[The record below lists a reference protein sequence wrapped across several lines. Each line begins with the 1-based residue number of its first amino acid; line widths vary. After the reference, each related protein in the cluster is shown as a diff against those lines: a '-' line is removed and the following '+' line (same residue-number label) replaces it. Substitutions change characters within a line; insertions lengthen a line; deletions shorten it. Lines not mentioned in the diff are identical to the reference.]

1 MNQIPEEIFR
11 MYDIRGV
18 YAEDLTKEVA
28 YLIGK
33 GLGTFFFK
41 NGIKNVAVGRDNRL
55 SGETLEN
62 ITIQGLLESGCDV
75 VDFGLVL
82 NPFIYFAWYHLDLNA
97 SVIVTASHNP
107 KEYNGYKCSINKKPL
122 LGDDYQKI
130 KGLCVSGNFK
140 DGKGTKTNGEIWQAY
155 KENILST
162 IKLTKPLKV
171 AIDCANGTA
180 GPFAREILKDI
191 GCEVLPIFCESDGS
205 FPNHQPYPQK
215 TELYGKLI
223 ETIKKEKCD
232 VGLALDGDGD
242 RLGVYDEKGN
252 YIEGD
257 RLAMIFA
264 KDICPKNKGGKIVM
278 NTSTSLSVI
287 DYINSLGGE
296 FVLWKTGYPN
306 ITEKMKEVNAIFG
319 GEISGHFFF
328 KDKYFGF
335 DDALYAS
342 IRILE
347 ILSNSAQPLSQIVAG
362 LPKYFETRE
371 FRVASPDGEDKFN
384 IIEKIKEEI
393 KGEYPEAKI
402 FDLDGVRFSFPE
414 SFGLIR
420 GSNTEPVLTGRA
432 EAKTEE
438 ELERIKGII
447 KNKLGKYGI
456 ILNWEEFK

>member
-1 MNQIPEEIFR
+1 

-18 YAEDLTKEVA
+18 YGNDLTEEIA

-33 GLGTFFFK
+33 GLGTFFQE
-41 NGIKNVAVGRDNRL
+41 NGVKKVAVGRDNRV
-55 SGETLEN
+55 SGESLKN
-62 ITIQGLLESGCDV
+62 ITVKGLLETGCDV
-75 VDFGLVL
+75 IDFDLVL
-82 NPFIYFAWYHLDLNA
+82 NPFIYFAWHHLDLNA

-107 KEYNGYKCSINKKPL
+107 KEYNGYKCSLNKKPL

-130 KGLCVSGNFK
+130 KNICQAGSFKQGNGIK
-140 DGKGTKTNGEIWQAY
+140 NDGEIWQAY
-155 KENILST
+155 KKNILST
-162 IKLTKPLKV
+162 IKLGRPLKV
-171 AIDCANGTA
+171 AVDCANGTA
-180 GPFAREILKDI
+180 GLFAPEILKEI
-191 GCEVLPIFCESDGS
+191 GGEVIPIFCESDGN

-215 TELYGKLI
+215 KEYYGKLV
-223 ETIKKEKCD
+223 ETIQKEKCD
-232 VGLALDGDGD
+232 IGLAFDGDGD
-242 RLGVYDEKGN
+242 RLGVYDEQGN

-264 KDICPKNKGGKIVM
+264 KDICPKNIGGKIVM

-296 FVLWKTGYPN
+296 FILWKTGYPN
-306 ITEKMKEVNAIFG
+306 ISEKMKEVGAIFG

-335 DDALYAS
+335 DDALYAG

-347 ILSNSAQPLSQIVAG
+347 ILSSSEKALSQMVAE

-371 FRVASPDGEDKFN
+371 YRVASPDGSDKFN

-393 KGEYPEAKI
+393 KTEYPEAKI
-402 FDLDGVRFSFPE
+402 FDLDGVRFSFPD

-438 ELERIKGII
+438 ELERIKKII
-447 KNKLGKYGI
+447 KDKLEKYGI
-456 ILNWEEFK
+456 QLKWEEFE